1 MSGYLSDEIYKEVAA
16 FANTDGGVIYLGV
29 NNQGE
34 TVGLEDESGTGLSG
48 GVWWDGGEG
57 PAETSEYAHPCLP
70 GDPPDNGAG
79 ADWERRQRGFRAV
92 SPGVRQVC
100 LKSAK
105 DAIELEKQRR
115 LW

>member
-48 GVWWDGGEG
+48 GVW
-57 PAETSEYAHPCLP
+57 
-70 GDPPDNGAG
+70 
-79 ADWERRQRGFRAV
+79 
-92 SPGVRQVC
+92 
-100 LKSAK
+100 
-105 DAIELEKQRR
+105 
-115 LW
+115 